1 MNKSYDILKENIE
14 YITLSLDEMTNTF
27 DIAQYSK
34 NLMDTIMIKNQQK
47 IPLKLDDI
55 LPTGF

>member
-1 MNKSYDILKENIE
+1 MKENIE
-14 YITLSLDEMTNTF
+14 YITLTLDEMTNTF

-34 NLMDTIMIKNQQK
+34 GLMDNITIKNQQK